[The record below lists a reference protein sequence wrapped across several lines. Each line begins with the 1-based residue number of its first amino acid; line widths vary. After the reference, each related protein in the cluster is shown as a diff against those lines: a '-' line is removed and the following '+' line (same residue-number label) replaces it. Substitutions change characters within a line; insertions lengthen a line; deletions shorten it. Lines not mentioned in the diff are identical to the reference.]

1 MPTRALLI
9 EVTLLDA
16 RYHGVGDWP
25 PAPWRLFQA
34 LVAGAYGG
42 QWAAEDMAEKEAA
55 FTWMESL
62 SPPHIAAPSGHLGSG
77 MLHYVPNNGL
87 DAKGGDPARVAE
99 MRVPKRVRPRLLDGQ
114 TLLYAWPF
122 DQGAEHAARIAALAS
137 RLHMLGRGIDPAF
150 ARAEM
155 LDWTT
160 AEERLRQHGG
170 AIARPTGGGAGA
182 DDPGCPIPGSL
193 ASLKARH
200 DAARRQYQPGKEGR
214 TLTLNFAR
222 PPKPLFQPVAYDRP
236 PARLLC
242 ELRRSNGRF
251 AAQPMH
257 KVVDLTT
264 RIRDLAAALLKARL
278 PDRADSI
285 DRVLVGRDAGPAD
298 KDRRVRLIPLPSIGM
313 AHTDASIRRL
323 LVEVPP
329 DCPLPRDEVLAVFA
343 GLDMAIN
350 PQTGEIA
357 ADGDDVTLVPAGAAD
372 GMAGHYGLSQPGQG
386 NGGHRD
392 WISITPLSL
401 PAPRRRMDADRL
413 RHRDEAVRQA
423 EAKKGTERL
432 AEETQARSAVLEA
445 CRHAGID
452 PRLVL
457 SIGVQREPFFAKGE
471 TAELFANP
479 PRFSRHS
486 LWHVA
491 LTFARPIS
499 GPLLLGNGR
508 WLGLGLMAPAPSA
521 TMAVNA
527 DALFYTLLPDCRPP
541 VLQRAAATQAVR
553 AALMSLAR
561 DARGGV
567 PTLFSGH
574 EDGPGPAQSGNHRHI
589 YIALLD
595 KDGDGLLDQV
605 QVIAP
610 WRVDRS
616 AADTNTA
623 ERQSFARVTAQLAL
637 VRAGAV
643 GLLSLTPPQPLPVE
657 TGTVWTSQ
665 TRYRPTR
672 HPRGHTDPAAFIA
685 ADVRGELS
693 HRGLPA
699 PVDIQVTDILSG
711 PRAGLSA
718 RLTLRFAQPVTGPI
732 LLGRDAHRGGGMLGV
747 RANVP
752 SDGPPPSP
760 LAS

>member
-42 QWAAEDMAEKEAA
+42 QWAAEEAADKDTA
-55 FTWMESL
+55 FTWMERL
-62 SPPHIAAPSGHLGSG
+62 SPPHIATPSGHLGSEV
-77 MLHYVPNNGL
+77 LHYVPNNGL

-99 MRVPKRVRPRLLDGQ
+99 MRVPKRVRPRLLDSQ

-122 DQGAEHAARIAALAS
+122 DQGEEQAARIAALAS
-137 RLHMLGRGIDPAF
+137 RLHTLGRGIDPAF
-150 ARAEM
+150 AKAEV
-155 LDWTT
+155 LDWE
-160 AEERLRQHGG
+160 AAAERLRQHGG
-170 AIARPTGGGAGA
+170 AIARPMAGGGGAN
-182 DDPGCPIPGSL
+182 DPGCPTQGSL
-193 ASLKARH
+193 ASLKARFE
-200 DAARRQYQPGKEGR
+200 AARRQYQPGKEGR

-222 PPKPLFQPVAYDRP
+222 PPKPLFRPVAYDRP

-242 ELRRSNGRF
+242 ELRRSDGRF

-257 KVVDLTT
+257 KAVDLTT
-264 RIRDLAAALLKARL
+264 RIRDRAAALLKTRL
-278 PDRADSI
+278 PDRADMI
-285 DRVLVGRDAGPAD
+285 DLVLVGLDAGPAD

-313 AHTDASIRRL
+313 AHTDAAIRRL

-329 DCPLPRDEVLAVFA
+329 DCPLPRDEVLAVFS
-343 GLDMAIN
+343 GLDMAMD
-350 PQTGEIA
+350 PETGEIVA
-357 ADGDDVTLVPAGAAD
+357 EGEDLTLVPTGTAD
-372 GMAGHYGLSQPGQG
+372 GMAGHYGLLPPDR
-386 NGGHRD
+386 GGDGHHKDQRD

-401 PAPRRRMDADRL
+401 PAPRRRMDAGRL
-413 RHRDEAVRQA
+413 RHPDEAVRLA
-423 EAKKGTERL
+423 EAKNGTERL
-432 AEETQARSAVLEA
+432 AEEAQARSAVLDA

-457 SIGVQREPFFAKGE
+457 AIRVQREPFLAKGE
-471 TAELFANP
+471 AAERFANP

-491 LTFARPIS
+491 LTFAKPMS

-508 WLGLGLMAPAPSA
+508 WLGLGLMAPSPAVTPSA
-521 TMAVNA
+521 DA
-527 DALFYTLLPDCRPP
+527 DAVSYTLSPDCRPP
-541 VLQRAAATQAVR
+541 VAQRAAATQAVR

-561 DARGGV
+561 DGRGGV

-574 EDGPGPAQSGNHRHI
+574 EDGPEAARSGAHRHI

-595 KDGDGLLDQV
+595 TDGDGLLDQV

-610 WRVDRS
+610 WRVDRTVT
-616 AADTNTA
+616 DMTGA
-623 ERQSFARVTAQLAL
+623 ERQSFTRVTGQLAL

-643 GLLSLTPPQPLPVE
+643 GLLSLSSAQPLPLA

-672 HPRGHTDPAAFIA
+672 HPGRDTDPALFIA
-685 ADVRGELS
+685 ADIQAELS
-693 HRGLPA
+693 RRGLPA

-711 PRAGLSA
+711 PRDGLSA
-718 RLTLRFAQPVTGPI
+718 RLTLRFAKPVTGPI
-732 LLGRDAHRGGGMLGV
+732 LLGRDAHRGGGMMGLG
-747 RANVP
+747 
-752 SDGPPPSP
+752 
-760 LAS
+760 

>member
-42 QWAAEDMAEKEAA
+42 QWAEEDVADKDAA
-55 FTWMESL
+55 FLWLETL
-62 SPPHIAAPSGHLGSG
+62 PPPHIAVPSSHPGSG
-77 MLHYVPNNGL
+77 VLHYVPNNGL

-99 MRVPKRVRPRLLDGQ
+99 MRVPQRVCARLLDGQ

-122 DQGAEHAARIAALAS
+122 DQGEEQAARIAALAD
-137 RLHMLGRGIDPAF
+137 RLHTLGRGIDPAF
-150 ARAEM
+150 AKGEV
-155 LDWTT
+155 LDW
-160 AEERLRQHGG
+160 AAAAERLRQHGG
-170 AIARPTGGGAGA
+170 AIARPTEGGARA

-193 ASLKARH
+193 HSLKARH
-200 DAARRQYQPGKEGR
+200 AAARRQYQPGKEGR

-222 PPKPLFQPVAYDRP
+222 PPKPLFRPTAYDRP

-242 ELRRSNGRF
+242 ELLRADGRF
-251 AAQPMH
+251 AAQPMQT
-257 KVVDLTT
+257 VVDLTT
-264 RIRDLAAALLKARL
+264 RLRDQAAALLKARL
-278 PDRADSI
+278 PDRADMI
-285 DRVLVGRDAGPAD
+285 DRVLVGLAAGPAD

-329 DCPLPRDEVLAVFA
+329 DCPLPRDEVLAVFS
-343 GLDMAIN
+343 GLDMAMN
-350 PQTGEIA
+350 PETGEIA
-357 ADGDDVTLVPAGAAD
+357 ADGDDLTLVPAGTAD
-372 GMAGHYGLSQPGQG
+372 GMAGHYGLCPPGG
-386 NGGHRD
+386 TESGHRD

-401 PAPRRRMDADRL
+401 PAPRRRMAATRL
-413 RHRDEAVRQA
+413 HHPDDAVRQV
-423 EAKKGTERL
+423 EAKGGRERL
-432 AEETQARSAVLEA
+432 AEETQARTAVLDA

-452 PRLVL
+452 PRTVL
-457 SIGVQREPFFAKGE
+457 SIRVQREPFFAKGE
-471 TAELFANP
+471 TAERFASP

-491 LTFARPIS
+491 LTFTKPVT

-508 WLGLGLMAPAPSA
+508 WLGLGLMAPAPSV
-521 TMAVNA
+521 TPGQDA
-527 DALFYTLLPDCRPP
+527 DAMFYTLSPDCRPP
-541 VLQRAAATQAVR
+541 VAQRAAATQAVR

-561 DARGGV
+561 DGRGGV

-574 EDGPGPAQSGNHRHI
+574 EEGPGPAQSGAHRHI
-589 YIALLD
+589 YIAMLD

-610 WRVDRS
+610 WRVDRTG
-616 AADTNTA
+616 AAAATEP
-623 ERQSFARVTAQLAL
+623 ERKDFTRVTAQLAL

-643 GLLSLTPPQPLPVE
+643 GLLSLTPPQPLAAE
-657 TGTVWTSQ
+657 AGTIWTSQ

-672 HPRGHTDPAAFIA
+672 HPGRDRDPASFIV
-685 ADVRGELS
+685 ADIRRELS
-693 HRGLPA
+693 RRGLPA
-699 PVDIQVTDILSG
+699 PVDIQATDIRSG
-711 PRAGLSA
+711 PRDGLSA
-718 RLTLRFAQPVTGPI
+718 RLTLRFATPVAGPI
-732 LLGRDAHRGGGMLGV
+732 LLGRDAHRGGGLFGV
-747 RANVP
+747 
-752 SDGPPPSP
+752 G
-760 LAS
+760 

>member
-42 QWAAEDMAEKEAA
+42 QWAAEDMAEKDAA

-62 SPPHIAAPSGHLGSG
+62 SPPHIAAPASHLGSEV
-77 MLHYVPNNGL
+77 LHYVPNNGL

-122 DQGAEHAARIAALAS
+122 DAGDDHAARIAALAN
-137 RLHMLGRGIDPAF
+137 RLHTLGRGIDPAF

-155 LDWTT
+155 LDWAA
-160 AEERLRQHGG
+160 AEERLRRHGG

-182 DDPGCPIPGSL
+182 DDPGCPVQGSL

-222 PPKPLFQPVAYDRP
+222 PPKPLFQPTAYDRP

-242 ELRRSNGRF
+242 ELRRSDGRF

-257 KVVDLTT
+257 QVVDLTT
-264 RIRDLAAALLKARL
+264 RIRDLAAALLKTRL
-278 PDRADSI
+278 PDRTDSI

-329 DCPLPRDEVLAVFA
+329 DCPLPREEVLAVFS
-343 GLDMAIN
+343 GLDLAMN
-350 PQTGEIA
+350 PETGEIVA
-357 ADGDDVTLVPAGAAD
+357 SGGDVTLVPAGAAD
-372 GMAGHYGLSQPGQG
+372 GMAGHYGLCPPGQG
-386 NGGHRD
+386 NSGHRD

-401 PAPRRRMDADRL
+401 PAPRRRMEATRL
-413 RHRDEAVRQA
+413 CHPDEALRRAEAKNGAERQA
-423 EAKKGTERL
+423 EEA
-432 AEETQARSAVLEA
+432 QACTAVLDA

-457 SIGVQREPFFAKGE
+457 SIRVQREPFFAKGE

-491 LTFARPIS
+491 LTFARPIG

-508 WLGLGLMAPAPSA
+508 WLGLGLMAPDPSA
-521 TMAVNA
+521 TPAVSD

-541 VLQRAAATQAVR
+541 VAQRAAATQAVR

-561 DARGGV
+561 DGRGGV

-574 EDGPGPAQSGNHRHI
+574 EDGPEAARSGTHRHI

-595 KDGDGLLDQV
+595 TDGDGLLDQV

-610 WRVDRS
+610 WRVDRTVT
-616 AADTNTA
+616 DITGA
-623 ERQSFARVTAQLAL
+623 ERQSFTRVTGQLAL
-637 VRAGAV
+637 IRAGAV
-643 GLLSLTPPQPLPVE
+643 GLLSLSTPQPLPVDA
-657 TGTVWTSQ
+657 GTVWTSQ

-672 HPRGHTDPAAFIA
+672 HPGRDTDPAAFIA
-685 ADVRGELS
+685 ADVQGELS
-693 HRGLPA
+693 RRGLPA
-699 PVDIQVTDILSG
+699 PVDIQITDILSG
-711 PRAGLSA
+711 PRDGLSA
-718 RLTLRFAQPVTGPI
+718 RLTLRFALPVSGPI

-747 RANVP
+747 DSFKFGNF
-752 SDGPPPSP
+752 
-760 LAS
+760 